1 MVTAPPRVSFL
12 CLSVSFCSPSLQSGA
27 LQAVREAR
35 ERASGSTNLLHKH
48 LIADERLIVG
58 PLAASQGLFDNNATL
73 LYVDAARQQATLN
86 QPASRELARKVAEE
100 GITLL
105 TNKEKRLPLMGLGS
119 APLKT
124 IAVLGPNADN
134 PHSTLGLYG
143 AEPGSPG
150 TVTVLQAAA
159 EAANASG
166 GWRSLSGLLL
176 GPGHSCRPPPHS
188 ACRCLRRE
196 FT

>member
-1 MVTAPPRVSFL
+1 M
-12 CLSVSFCSPSLQSGA
+12 
-27 LQAVREAR
+27 REAR

-48 LIADERLIVG
+48 LIADERLIAG
-58 PLAASQGLFDNNATL
+58 PLAASQGLLDNNATL

-134 PHSTLGLYG
+134 PHSTLGVSRAFYLVHGPFWLRFTYATPILITKLRLETPGQLYG

-150 TVTVLQAAA
+150 TVTVLQASHIAPL
-159 EAANASG
+159 N
-166 GWRSLSGLLL
+166 
-176 GPGHSCRPPPHS
+176 
-188 ACRCLRRE
+188 
-196 FT
+196 